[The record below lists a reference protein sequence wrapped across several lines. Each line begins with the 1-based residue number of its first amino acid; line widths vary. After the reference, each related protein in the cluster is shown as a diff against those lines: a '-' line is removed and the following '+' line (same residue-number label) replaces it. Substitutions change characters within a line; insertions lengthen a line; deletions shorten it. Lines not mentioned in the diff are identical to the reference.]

1 MPDLFRDAG
10 GECLFPQ
17 GSVLAIG
24 AFDGVHRG
32 HRALLDAAR
41 QDADARALP
50 LVALSFEPL
59 PRQYFAGRAA
69 VIRLSTPRQKIC
81 ELLAMADSVGL
92 LRFNRALASMS
103 AEDFIAS
110 VLVERLAA
118 RSVWVGPDFRFG
130 RDRGGDVE
138 ILRREGERHGF
149 VVASIETAYEAGER
163 ISSSAIRN
171 ALAAGKIDA
180 AARLL
185 GRSFR
190 MSGHVVHGQQMGRKL
205 GYPTANLPI
214 LHGRAPLGGIF
225 AVRVHGKGLD
235 AVPGVASLGTRPTV
249 GGIEPILEAH
259 LFDYDGDLYGQRIDV
274 EFVEFL
280 REEEKFA
287 DLDAL
292 VAQMHRDAAQA
303 RAILDSPAAPIP
315 FIERATA

>member
-1 MPDLFRDAG
+1 MSDLFRDAG
-10 GECLFPQ
+10 GERLFPQ

-41 QDADARALP
+41 VDADERQLP

-59 PRQYFAGRAA
+59 PRQYFAGRSA

-81 ELLAMADSVGL
+81 GLLAVADSVGL

-110 VLVERLAA
+110 VLVGQLGAH
-118 RSVWVGPDFRFG
+118 SVWVGPDFRFG
-130 RDRGGDVE
+130 RDRAGDLE
-138 ILRREGERHGF
+138 TLRREGERLGF
-149 VVASIETAYEAGER
+149 AVHAIQTAHENGER

-171 ALAAGKIDA
+171 ALASGHLDV

-185 GRSFR
+185 GRPFR
-190 MSGHVVHGQQMGRKL
+190 MSGHVVHGQKMGRKL

-225 AVRVHGKGLD
+225 AVRVHGRDLD
-235 AVPGVASLGTRPTV
+235 AMPGVASLGTRPTV
-249 GGIEPILEAH
+249 GGVEPILEAH

-280 REEEKFA
+280 REEAKFD

-292 VAQMHRDAAQA
+292 VAQMHRDAAHA
-303 RAILDSPAAPIP
+303 RAILGAQGTPIL
-315 FIERATA
+315 FAERATA